1 LDHQF
6 DPGNSRYGQGRLQFG
21 IDGLADDLAGP
32 ARADFDD
39 YDFPASGLP
48 LSRWCVSARSTLAL
62 QAGSGCGQ
70 ISGSFWWPG
79 FGDLFC
85 KSERDEV
92 RLYTLYFL
100 VINDLR
106 KNVYAKIKII
116 DNIWLRWFLVA
127 KMSVAL
133 SRTNE
138 SQNPRSRAVDV
149 ERAVAQWI
157 FKGELT
163 AGQKLTEQEVALR
176 LGVSR
181 GPVREAFRALED
193 LGLVQIEQNRGAF
206 VRKIDLDEA
215 IEIHDVYS
223 ALEELAT
230 RTAARRLSARQI
242 AELQSLV
249 ESMDAAAE
257 AEDLDRYYSLNLS
270 FHQCLAEG
278 SGNQKLLSIY
288 NRLLNEL
295 HLFRRFGLMQRGEM
309 QLSNGEHHQILDKIA
324 AGDPEGAAEAMR
336 SHTSERRR
344 KMLLGSEKFDP
355 KSH

>member
-1 LDHQF
+1 
-6 DPGNSRYGQGRLQFG
+6 
-21 IDGLADDLAGP
+21 
-32 ARADFDD
+32 
-39 YDFPASGLP
+39 
-48 LSRWCVSARSTLAL
+48 
-62 QAGSGCGQ
+62 
-70 ISGSFWWPG
+70 
-79 FGDLFC
+79 
-85 KSERDEV
+85 
-92 RLYTLYFL
+92 
-100 VINDLR
+100 
-106 KNVYAKIKII
+106 
-116 DNIWLRWFLVA
+116 
-127 KMSVAL
+127 MSVAL

-149 ERAVAQWI
+149 ESAVAQWI

-163 AGQKLTEQEVALR
+163 AGQKLTEQEVARR

-309 QLSNGEHHQILDKIA
+309 QLSNREHHQILDKIA